1 MFPLL
6 ALKKHFPNQLD
17 MNFNSFTAPLSYHM
31 EAPPT
36 SSGNNEVI
44 VEEIANLLHKL
55 KSEKQNQKQTVNS
68 SRQVRQAARLMAQ
81 NVTEK

>member
-1 MFPLL
+1 
-6 ALKKHFPNQLD
+6 
-17 MNFNSFTAPLSYHM
+17 M
-31 EAPPT
+31 EASPT